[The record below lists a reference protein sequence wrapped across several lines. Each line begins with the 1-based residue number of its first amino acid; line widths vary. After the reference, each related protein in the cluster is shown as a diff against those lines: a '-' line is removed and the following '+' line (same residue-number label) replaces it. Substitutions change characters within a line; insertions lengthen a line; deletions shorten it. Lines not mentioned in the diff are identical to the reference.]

1 MSVVQ
6 SAPNTQD
13 AIQELRLA
21 AGYRR
26 IVREAAEDR
35 LRKAVSDAV
44 AAGLSQRQIGVAL
57 GCSQPEVHRILRRAA
72 TTAVQPSSGG
82 ARPRRRSRGGFV
94 PSSSLGNLLVDRR
107 NAILEIAA
115 RHHASN
121 LRVFGSVAR
130 GEDGDGSDIDLL
142 ADFDGTNPLDQIA
155 MAREIEVLLGVSVDL
170 GSADA
175 LRPRLR
181 EDVLREA
188 VSL

>member
-1 MSVVQ
+1 
-6 SAPNTQD
+6 
-13 AIQELRLA
+13 
-21 AGYRR
+21 
-26 IVREAAEDR
+26 
-35 LRKAVSDAV
+35 
-44 AAGLSQRQIGVAL
+44 
-57 GCSQPEVHRILRRAA
+57 
-72 TTAVQPSSGG
+72 
-82 ARPRRRSRGGFV
+82 V

>member
-1 MSVVQ
+1 M
-6 SAPNTQD
+6 
-13 AIQELRLA
+13 
-21 AGYRR
+21 
-26 IVREAAEDR
+26 
-35 LRKAVSDAV
+35 
-44 AAGLSQRQIGVAL
+44 
-57 GCSQPEVHRILRRAA
+57 
-72 TTAVQPSSGG
+72 
-82 ARPRRRSRGGFV
+82 